1 MKNIFKKLF
10 SNETTESLPSDP
22 PGRTFKRI
30 LTGDYFGFKK
40 CTSDVSLQNVEKQK
54 KIEQIKTHALQPK
67 YINYTYQGTE
77 VISAHVAFQK
87 EVLAEKWNMLHITE
101 ISFTIYANDFE
112 EFEEMSKVCLETD
125 FRDVSVKSSDGYQG
139 QERRQQM
146 RD

>member
-1 MKNIFKKLF
+1 MLYKLKNLF
-10 SNETTESLPSDP
+10 ASNPTDIQKAS

-30 LTGDYFGFKK
+30 LTSDYFGNNKE
-40 CTSDVSLQNVEKQK
+40 T
-54 KIEQIKTHALQPK
+54 QIKIVQKIQEYGLQPK

-125 FRDVSVKSSDGYQG
+125 FRDVSVVSNDGYQC